1 MNPQVQSIVNL
12 MENLLAAD
20 DADTAWNMQ
29 EKFAEIWNEQ
39 APNSPEREA
48 MAAVWKKMMIKWH

>member
-1 MNPQVQSIVNL
+1 MNSQVQSIVNL
-12 MENLLAAD
+12 MENLLAAN